1 MSETLNNNFLDT
13 IKDAIGGDA
22 TDFID
27 PNAIKKDI
35 GDSMKQDIDAE
46 LKKIEED
53 KDMNAIEKGFK
64 KSLLKLKNSVL
75 GKIFWRDK
83 TEDKTEKSITPTQ
96 VESYKDVT
104 NDPKLAELAKWPNI
118 DYMQDPTF
126 QMYLL
131 NLEEKNGLPY
141 HMMRQLM
148 FAESAGTLY
157 NKKGEIIQS
166 KDSNGKMIAAGLF
179 AFIPETAKTY
189 IKKLNYEE
197 KDYEL
202 IYTNPIIAAQASA
215 LLLKDRFAA
224 GDTIVENLAHYNA
237 GPGTIGGKKITADNF
252 FDLPSETEKY
262 VVKIGHNM
270 LSDMGID
277 SKLSKVEQKNPN
289 LIGKAKLETF
299 LALVNKTPLTKD
311 EIKHKETNPTGPEI
325 AAKNMTEVTG
335 FGDSG
340 MQWLHMVWLENT
352 QQYVGRTTE
361 KLLKEL
367 DNTTVLENIKK
378 GKSCILAMGYN
389 DIPWDNRESKFEK
402 NMRSIVDKINPT
414 QCVLTTLYYN
424 NDPQIPNTEVDKAN
438 SILKKIASEKSLP
451 IIDVQQQAAIS
462 KADIDPNDTLKL
474 HLSASGYKKIYNE
487 IKEEVELKQAA

>member
-1 MSETLNNNFLDT
+1 MSETPNNNFLET
-13 IKDAIGGDA
+13 IKDAIGKDA

-35 GDSMKQDIDAE
+35 GDGMKQDVDAE

-53 KDMNAIEKGFK
+53 KDMNGIEKSFK
-64 KSLLKLKNSVL
+64 KSLLKLKSSIL
-75 GKIFWRDK
+75 GKIFGRDK
-83 TEDKTEKSITPTQ
+83 VEAKTETSPSTQ
-96 VESYKDVT
+96 VETYADVT
-104 NDPKLAELAKWPNI
+104 NDPKLAELAKWPDI
-118 DYMQDPTF
+118 DYLADATF

-141 HMMRQLM
+141 HMMKQLM
-148 FAESAGTLY
+148 FAESAGRLF
-157 NKKGEIIQS
+157 NKKNEIIQS

-189 IKKLNYEE
+189 IKKLWYEG

-202 IYTNPIIAAQASA
+202 IYTNPVIAAQASA

-224 GDTIVENLAHYNA
+224 GDNIVENLAHYNA
-237 GPGTIGGKKITADNF
+237 GPGTIGGKKITAENF

-277 SKLSKVEQKNPN
+277 SKLSKIEQKNPK

-311 EIKHKETNPTGPEI
+311 EIKHRETTPTWPEI
-325 AAKNMTEVTG
+325 IAKNMEEVTG

-340 MQWLHMVWLENT
+340 MQGLHMVWLENT
-352 QQYVGRTTE
+352 QQYVGWTTE

-367 DNTTVLENIKK
+367 DNTSTLENIKK
-378 GKSCILAMGYN
+378 GKSCVLAMGYN
-389 DIPWDNRESKFEK
+389 DIPWGNRETKFE
-402 NMRSIVDKINPT
+402 NNIRSIIDKISPT
-414 QCVLTTLYYN
+414 QCILTTLYYN
-424 NDPQIPNTEVDKAN
+424 NDPQIPNSEVDKAN
-438 SILKKIASEKSLP
+438 TILKKIASEKNLP
-451 IIDVQQQAAIS
+451 IIDVQKQAAIS
-462 KADIDPNDTLKL
+462 TADIDPNDKLKL
-474 HLSASGYKKIYNE
+474 HLSSSWYKKIYNE
-487 IKEEVELKQAA
+487 IKEEIELKQAA